1 MNKESLENLKVGDR
15 VFYDS
20 RSTIGIYA
28 IARLTQTQII
38 LKNGQRFR
46 RKDGWLIGRDPWAAT
61 MIRSL
66 TPERVEAVALVRL
79 RREAIRLRDNLTIPL
94 DKETLEKL
102 IIALKPFIDKE
113 KID

>member
-1 MNKESLENLKVGDR
+1 MESESFENLKVGDR

-20 RSTIGIYA
+20 QSATAIYT

-46 RKDGWLIGRDPWAAT
+46 KEDGWLVGGDTWATTA
-61 MIRSL
+61 IRIL
-66 TPERVEAVALVRL
+66 TPARIEAFTLLKL

-102 IIALKPFIDKE
+102 IKALKPFVKDKS
-113 KID
+113 